1 MGAPLCYTEVY
12 TALKHYRSRGHR
24 TIQRTSWDSL
34 SVNPA
39 SSHFALHCSRTN
51 QPTIQQDETR
61 SNPAEEQTAH
71 TAAAKSHWEDTRLH
85 HHRLHHRPSAPPSPP
100 PESTTAING
109 NHKTDIDHSTT
120 APQQFSWSVG
130 SAWIGLRARGCRL
143 LTVSCTTN
151 NDDERRR
158 RQRQRRTTNERRRN
172 FPTATHS
179 LTHSQQL

>member
-1 MGAPLCYTEVY
+1 LCYTEVY

-24 TIQRTSWDSL
+24 TIRRTSWGSL

-51 QPTIQQDETR
+51 QPSSKTKQEANR
-61 SNPAEEQTAH
+61 PTAH
-71 TAAAKSHWEDTRLH
+71 TTAAKSHWEDTRLH

-109 NHKTDIDHSTT
+109 NHKTDSDHSTT

-158 RQRQRRTTNERRRN
+158 RQRQRRTTNDERRTTN
-172 FPTATHS
+172 DGGISQLPLTHS
-179 LTHSQQL
+179 LTHSNCE